1 MSPEPHSDP
10 NPSDPAPPTA
20 ADITATIQNMTERI
34 ARGDPVADTVRA
46 AFSGLR
52 DILGFRDIQLQVS
65 NDTLRQ
71 ALDSLFPA
79 SNDDRVQIRYEKWD
93 LDEGLKILEGV
104 YFSRPEAW
112 FGANPPETSIDEKQG
127 DAAPADRTWME
138 SDFLLYAIPEASGQ
152 ALVSVRV
159 NGTSD
164 GRIPHSPV
172 VAMGRVLSLVAIM
185 VVGREFDK
193 LEREGR
199 SSRILQ
205 KTDLLEDVL
214 YISSSIVSEKEL
226 QKLATMIL
234 STVSSLFGFKKAT
247 LIVYDEA
254 VGAFRWMGLFGYPD
268 EMVRETRFRTI
279 PLEVILEDLAE
290 KGKIRRSVYFT
301 PREELSV
308 KQITYFVIPRSL
320 GEPSSGDARQPGEFR
335 DGDVLAFALH
345 DSTGRLVGVLY
356 PSEPI
361 DWRLPDEDTLETL
374 EIFTSLAEVAVENA
388 RLTSDR
394 ETALLLIAQRTEQLS
409 RIFDLTSDI
418 LYVRDLDQMLD
429 GILKTLAQL
438 LGMKRMVI
446 GTRHEDSESFRVQA
460 VYGYSEE
467 RSQAIKQLT
476 YPIDMLEQIVDPR
489 KRDTVTSV
497 VKWNRKIGRMTY
509 YNPAEGYRLVPDDVL
524 YYPDSEL
531 MRLPRKGEGYW
542 HELDY
547 MDTLISDQ
555 EGVVIAYL
563 EILKPK
569 DDRIPDPETVEII
582 EIFAS
587 LAGIAIEN
595 GRMFQAMSES
605 KNDAEFYTDLLS
617 HDIKNF
623 NQAIIGY
630 LDLLKMTMDRPDQ
643 LSAINKMSEQ
653 VMNVS
658 RLANNVRTM
667 SKLTWGTTKL
677 TRVDLG
683 SVLLDCV
690 RSVPQYQMTRKIM
703 FEHNAEVGRYMVMAD
718 ELIRELFVNILTN
731 SVKYD
736 SHDPVEISIN
746 VLRDDSKDRPYVVVS
761 VADHGQGIPSD
772 AKDKIF
778 ERFAAGVK
786 KKGSGLGLHIVKTL
800 TNRYRGRVWAEDR
813 VQGDYT
819 QGTVFKVRLPLSQ

>member
-1 MSPEPHSDP
+1 MSPEPRSDR
-10 NPSDPAPPTA
+10 NPSDPIAPATA
-20 ADITATIQNMTERI
+20 DLTATIQNITERI
-34 ARGDPVADTVRA
+34 ARGDPVADTVKA
-46 AFSGLR
+46 VFSGLR
-52 DILGFRDIQLQVS
+52 DILGFREIELQAS
-65 NDTLRQ
+65 SETLRQ
-71 ALDSLFPA
+71 ALDSLFSG

-93 LDEGLKILEGV
+93 IDERLKILEGV

-112 FGANPPETSIDEKQG
+112 LGANPPETSTDEKHG
-127 DAAPADRTWME
+127 DAAPADRSWLE
-138 SDFLLYAIPEASGQ
+138 SDFLLFALPEASGQ

-172 VAMGRVLSLVAIM
+172 VAMGRVLSLMAVM

-199 SSRILQ
+199 SSKILQ

-214 YISSSIVSEKEL
+214 YISSSIVSEKDL
-226 QKLATMIL
+226 QNLATMIL

-254 VGAFRWMGLFGYPD
+254 VGAFRWIGLFGYPD
-268 EMVRETRFRTI
+268 EIVRETRFRTI
-279 PLEVILEDLAE
+279 PLEIVLEDLAE
-290 KGKIRRSVYFT
+290 TRKIRRSVYFT
-301 PREELSV
+301 PREELSA
-308 KQITYFVIPRSL
+308 KQMTYFVIPRPL
-320 GEPSSGDARQPGEFR
+320 KEPSAGDARRPGEFR

-361 DWRLPDEDTLETL
+361 DWRLSEEDTLDTL

-418 LYVRDLDQMLD
+418 LYVRDLDQMLED
-429 GILKTLAQL
+429 ILKTLAQL
-438 LGMKRMVI
+438 LGMKRMTI
-446 GTRHEDSESFRVQA
+446 GIRQGDSESFKVQA

-467 RSQAIKQLT
+467 RSQAIKQLA
-476 YPIDMLEQIVDPR
+476 YSIDSLEQLVDPR
-489 KRDTVTSV
+489 KRDSPTST

-509 YNPAEGYRLVPDDVL
+509 YNPGEGYRLVPEDML
-524 YYPDSEL
+524 YYPDTEL
-531 MRLPRKGEGYW
+531 LRLPRKGEGYW

-547 MDTLISDQ
+547 METFIHDR
-555 EGVVIAYL
+555 EGVAIAFL

-569 DDRIPDPETVEII
+569 DDRIPDPETIEII

-595 GRMFQAMSES
+595 GRMFQAMSDS
-605 KNDAEFYTDLLS
+605 KNNAEFYTDLLS

-667 SKLTWGTTKL
+667 SKLTWGTIKL

-683 SVLLDCV
+683 SVLLDCI
-690 RSVPQYQMTRKIM
+690 RSVPQYQMTRKIL
-703 FEHNAEVGRYMVMAD
+703 FNHNAEVSKFMVMAD

-731 SVKYD
+731 AVKYD
-736 SHDPVEISIN
+736 PHDPVEISIN
-746 VLRDDSKDRPYVVVS
+746 VQRDDSKDRPYVVVS
-761 VADHGQGIPSD
+761 VSDHGQGIPGD
-772 AKDKIF
+772 AKAKIF

-800 TNRYRGRVWAEDR
+800 TSRYHGQVWAEDR

>member
-1 MSPEPHSDP
+1 
-10 NPSDPAPPTA
+10 
-20 ADITATIQNMTERI
+20 
-34 ARGDPVADTVRA
+34 
-46 AFSGLR
+46 
-52 DILGFRDIQLQVS
+52 
-65 NDTLRQ
+65 
-71 ALDSLFPA
+71 
-79 SNDDRVQIRYEKWD
+79 
-93 LDEGLKILEGV
+93 
-104 YFSRPEAW
+104 
-112 FGANPPETSIDEKQG
+112 
-127 DAAPADRTWME
+127 
-138 SDFLLYAIPEASGQ
+138 
-152 ALVSVRV
+152 
-159 NGTSD
+159 
-164 GRIPHSPV
+164 
-172 VAMGRVLSLVAIM
+172 
-185 VVGREFDK
+185 
-193 LEREGR
+193 
-199 SSRILQ
+199 
-205 KTDLLEDVL
+205 
-214 YISSSIVSEKEL
+214 
-226 QKLATMIL
+226 
-234 STVSSLFGFKKAT
+234 
-247 LIVYDEA
+247 
-254 VGAFRWMGLFGYPD
+254 
-268 EMVRETRFRTI
+268 
-279 PLEVILEDLAE
+279 
-290 KGKIRRSVYFT
+290 
-301 PREELSV
+301 
-308 KQITYFVIPRSL
+308 
-320 GEPSSGDARQPGEFR
+320 
-335 DGDVLAFALH
+335 
-345 DSTGRLVGVLY
+345 
-356 PSEPI
+356 
-361 DWRLPDEDTLETL
+361 
-374 EIFTSLAEVAVENA
+374 
-388 RLTSDR
+388 
-394 ETALLLIAQRTEQLS
+394 
-409 RIFDLTSDI
+409 
-418 LYVRDLDQMLD
+418 
-429 GILKTLAQL
+429 
-438 LGMKRMVI
+438 
-446 GTRHEDSESFRVQA
+446 
-460 VYGYSEE
+460 
-467 RSQAIKQLT
+467 
-476 YPIDMLEQIVDPR
+476 
-489 KRDTVTSV
+489 
-497 VKWNRKIGRMTY
+497 
-509 YNPAEGYRLVPDDVL
+509 
-524 YYPDSEL
+524 
-531 MRLPRKGEGYW
+531 
-542 HELDY
+542 

>member
-1 MSPEPHSDP
+1 VSPEPGTDP
-10 NPSDPAPPTA
+10 NPSDLATRSA
-20 ADITATIQNMTERI
+20 ADFSARVQIITESI
-34 ARGDPVADTVRA
+34 ARADPVVETVKTVI
-46 AFSGLR
+46 SGLQ
-52 DILGFRDIQLQVS
+52 DLLGFTNIQLQVS
-65 NDTLRQ
+65 SETLRR
-71 ALDSLFPA
+71 ALDPIFPA
-79 SNDDRVQIRYEKWD
+79 SSDGQTLVRYEKFD
-93 LDEGLKILEGV
+93 LEERLKISDGV
-104 YFSRPEAW
+104 YFSRPKAW
-112 FGANPPETSIDEKQG
+112 SRVNPPAMSAGEKRVEA
-127 DAAPADRTWME
+127 AAPDEPWLE
-138 SDFLLYAIPEASGQ
+138 SDFLLFALPEESGQ

-159 NGTSD
+159 NGTIDS
-164 GRIPHSPV
+164 RIPHSEN
-172 VAMGRVLSLVAIM
+172 VAMGSVLSVMATMAIS
-185 VVGREFDK
+185 REFDK

-199 SSRILQ
+199 SSRILH

-214 YISSSIVSEKEL
+214 YISSSIVSEKDL

-254 VGAFRWMGLFGYPD
+254 VGAFRWVGLFGYS
-268 EMVRETRFRTI
+268 EELVRETRFRTI
-279 PLEVILEDLAE
+279 PLEVVLEDLAE
-290 KGKIRRSVYFT
+290 TRKIRRSVYFT

-308 KQITYFVIPRSL
+308 KQMTHFVVPRSL
-320 GEPSSGDARQPGEFR
+320 KEPSAGDARRPGEFM

-361 DWRLPDEDTLETL
+361 DWRLSEEDTLETL
-374 EIFTSLAEVAVENA
+374 EIFTSLAEVAIENA

-418 LYVRDLDQMLD
+418 LYVRDLDQMLED
-429 GILKTLAQL
+429 ILKTLAQL
-438 LGMKRMVI
+438 LGIKRMTI
-446 GTRHEDSESFRVQA
+446 GTRQVDSEWFKVQA

-467 RSQAIKQLT
+467 RAQAIKQLT
-476 YPIDMLEQIVDPR
+476 YSIDSLEQLVDTR
-489 KRDTVTSV
+489 TRESATST
-497 VKWNRKIGRMTY
+497 VKWNRKIGRTTY
-509 YNPAEGYRLVPDDVL
+509 YNPAEGYRLVPDDML
-524 YYPDSEL
+524 YYPDTEDL
-531 MRLPRKGEGYW
+531 RLPRKGEGYW

-547 MDTLISDQ
+547 TETFIYDR
-555 EGVVIAYL
+555 EGVAIAFL

-569 DDRIPDPETVEII
+569 DDRIPDPETIEII

-595 GRMFQAMSES
+595 GRMFQAMSDS
-605 KNDAEFYTDLLS
+605 KNNAEFYTDLLS

-658 RLANNVRTM
+658 RLSNNVRTM
-667 SKLTWGTTKL
+667 SKLTWGKTKL

-690 RSVPQYQMTRKIM
+690 RSVPQYQMTRKIL
-703 FEHNAEVGRYMVMAD
+703 FKHNAEVGMHMVMAD

-731 SVKYD
+731 AVKYD
-736 SHDPVEISIN
+736 PHDPVEISIN
-746 VLRDDSKDRPYVVVS
+746 FQRDDSKDRPYVIVS

-778 ERFAAGVK
+778 ERFAAEVK

-800 TNRYRGRVWAEDR
+800 TNRYRGQVWAEDR

>member
-1 MSPEPHSDP
+1 
-10 NPSDPAPPTA
+10 
-20 ADITATIQNMTERI
+20 
-34 ARGDPVADTVRA
+34 
-46 AFSGLR
+46 
-52 DILGFRDIQLQVS
+52 
-65 NDTLRQ
+65 
-71 ALDSLFPA
+71 
-79 SNDDRVQIRYEKWD
+79 
-93 LDEGLKILEGV
+93 
-104 YFSRPEAW
+104 
-112 FGANPPETSIDEKQG
+112 
-127 DAAPADRTWME
+127 
-138 SDFLLYAIPEASGQ
+138 
-152 ALVSVRV
+152 
-159 NGTSD
+159 
-164 GRIPHSPV
+164 
-172 VAMGRVLSLVAIM
+172 
-185 VVGREFDK
+185 
-193 LEREGR
+193 
-199 SSRILQ
+199 
-205 KTDLLEDVL
+205 
-214 YISSSIVSEKEL
+214 
-226 QKLATMIL
+226 
-234 STVSSLFGFKKAT
+234 
-247 LIVYDEA
+247 
-254 VGAFRWMGLFGYPD
+254 
-268 EMVRETRFRTI
+268 
-279 PLEVILEDLAE
+279 
-290 KGKIRRSVYFT
+290 
-301 PREELSV
+301 
-308 KQITYFVIPRSL
+308 
-320 GEPSSGDARQPGEFR
+320 
-335 DGDVLAFALH
+335 
-345 DSTGRLVGVLY
+345 
-356 PSEPI
+356 
-361 DWRLPDEDTLETL
+361 
-374 EIFTSLAEVAVENA
+374 VAVENA

-394 ETALLLIAQRTEQLS
+394 ETALQLIAQRTEQLS

-418 LYVRDLDQMLD
+418 LYVRDLDQMLE

-446 GTRHEDSESFRVQA
+446 GIRHEDEGTFKVQA
-460 VYGYSEE
+460 VFGFSEE
-467 RSQAIKQLT
+467 RSNAIKQLA
-476 YPIDMLEQIVDPR
+476 YPIDLLEQIVDPR
-489 KRDTVTSV
+489 KRDTSTSV
-497 VKWNRKIGRMTY
+497 IKWNRKIGRMTY
-509 YNPAEGYRLVPDDVL
+509 YNPAEGYRLVPEDVL
-524 YYPDSEL
+524 YYPDTEL
-531 MRLPRKGEGYW
+531 MRLPRKGEGCW
-542 HELDY
+542 HELDH
-547 MDTLISDQ
+547 MDTFITDR
-555 EGVVIAYL
+555 EGVTIAYL

-569 DDRIPDPETVEII
+569 DDRIPDAETVEII

-605 KNDAEFYTDLLS
+605 KNSAEFYTDLLS

-690 RSVPQYQMTRKIM
+690 RSVPQYQMTRKIS
-703 FEHNAEVGRYMVMAD
+703 FKHNAEAGVYMVMAD

-736 SHDPVEISIN
+736 PHDPVEISIN